1 LRVSSYVLREAHS
14 SKLVARNLKKEMKK
28 KILILPGDGIGKE
41 VTAEGKKVLDVI
53 AQKFG
58 HQFEYDTALIGHDAI
73 EATGNSLPDE
83 TLTKLKN
90 SDAVLFGAVGHPK
103 YDNDPTLKVRP
114 EQGLLKMRKELGLYA
129 NLRPIKLFDEL
140 LEASSIKPEI
150 LKGSDILFFRELT
163 GDVYFGEKGRKDD
176 GATAYDLMIYQRY
189 EVERI
194 AHKAFQAARTRNKKV
209 TSVDK
214 ANVLESS
221 RLWRE
226 TVQQIGKQ
234 YPDVQLEHQFVDA
247 TAMKLIQNPRSFD
260 VVLTANLFGDIL
272 TDEASQ
278 IAGSMGMLASASVGD
293 TVGLYEPIHGSAHDI
308 TGKGI
313 ANPLASILSAALML
327 DISFN
332 LKQESEAIINAVSQ
346 TLKEGYRTKDI
357 STSST
362 PNEKLLSTQQM
373 GDKIVAQIQK
383 VVSH

>member
-1 LRVSSYVLREAHS
+1 
-14 SKLVARNLKKEMKK
+14 MKK

-41 VTAEGKKVLDVI
+41 VTAEGRKVLEKI
-53 AQKFG
+53 ASLYD
-58 HQFEYDTALIGHDAI
+58 HQFEFDEAVIGHDAI

-90 SDAVLFGAVGHPK
+90 CNAILFGAVGHPK

-163 GDVYFGEKGRKDD
+163 GDVYFGEKGRRDD
-176 GATAYDLMIYQRY
+176 GKTAYDLMIYQKY

-194 AHKAFQAARTRNKKV
+194 AHKAFIAARTRKKKV

-226 TVQQIGKQ
+226 VVQEIGKQ
-234 YPDVQLEHQFVDA
+234 YPDVQLEHQFVDTA
-247 TAMKLIQNPRSFD
+247 AMKLIQNPRSFD
-260 VVLTANLFGDIL
+260 VVLTGNLFGDIL

-278 IAGSMGMLASASVGD
+278 IAGSMGMLASASIGD

-313 ANPLASILSAALML
+313 ANPLASILSVALLL
-327 DISFN
+327 DISFGM
-332 LKQESEAIINAVSQ
+332 KDESECVIKAVEQ
-346 TLKEGYRTKDI
+346 TLKAGYRTTDI
-357 STSST
+357 ADTKT
-362 PNEKLLSTQQM
+362 TK
-373 GDKIVAQIQK
+373 DKILNTSEMGNQIVRQLSI
-383 VVSH
+383 VNVLVSQS

>member
-1 LRVSSYVLREAHS
+1 
-14 SKLVARNLKKEMKK
+14 MKK
-28 KILILPGDGIGKE
+28 KITILPGDGIGKE
-41 VTAEGKKVLDVI
+41 VTAEGKKVLIKI
-53 AQKFG
+53 AELFD
-58 HQFEYDTALIGHDAI
+58 HQFDFDEAAIGHDAI
-73 EATGNSLPDE
+73 EATGNPLPDE

-90 SDAVLFGAVGHPK
+90 CDAILFGAVGHPK

-176 GATAYDLMIYQRY
+176 NNTAYDLMIYQKY

-194 AHKAFQAARTRNKKV
+194 AHKAFQAARTRRKKV

-221 RLWRE
+221 RLWRQVVTE
-226 TVQQIGKQ
+226 IAKA
-234 YPDVQLEHQFVDA
+234 YPDVELEHQFVDSA
-247 TAMKLIQNPRSFD
+247 AMKLIQNPRSFD
-260 VVLTANLFGDIL
+260 VVLTGNLFGDIL

-313 ANPLASILSAALML
+313 ANPLASILSVALML
-327 DISFN
+327 DISFGLKEEAEAVIKAVEET
-332 LKQESEAIINAVSQ
+332 LKQGLRTADIADAN
-346 TLKEGYRTKDI
+346 TNKEKI
-357 STSST
+357 L
-362 PNEKLLSTQQM
+362 NTQKM
-373 GDKIVAQIQK
+373 GDQVIKQMEKVGSRQVA
-383 VVSH
+383 

>member
-1 LRVSSYVLREAHS
+1 
-14 SKLVARNLKKEMKK
+14 MKK
-28 KILILPGDGIGKE
+28 KIVILPGDGIGKE
-41 VTAEGKKVLDVI
+41 VTAEGKKVLIKI
-53 AQKFG
+53 AELFD
-58 HQFEYDTALIGHDAI
+58 HHFEFDEAAIGHDAI
-73 EATGNSLPDE
+73 EATGNPLPDE

-90 SDAVLFGAVGHPK
+90 CDAILFGAVGHPK

-176 GATAYDLMIYQRY
+176 GNTAYDLMIYQKY

-194 AHKAFQAARTRNKKV
+194 AHKAFQAARTRRKKV

-221 RLWRE
+221 RLWRQVVTE
-226 TVQQIGKQ
+226 IAKA
-234 YPDVQLEHQFVDA
+234 YPDVELEHQFVDSA
-247 TAMKLIQNPRSFD
+247 AMKLIQNPRSFD
-260 VVLTANLFGDIL
+260 VVLTGNLFGDIL

-313 ANPLASILSAALML
+313 ANPLASILSVALML
-327 DISFN
+327 DISFGLKDEAETVIKAVEET
-332 LKQESEAIINAVSQ
+332 LKQ
-346 TLKEGYRTKDI
+346 GYRTKDI
-357 STSST
+357 ADANTSATSILNT
-362 PNEKLLSTQQM
+362 SAMGNIIVKQLSM
-373 GDKIVAQIQK
+373 INVPW
-383 VVSH
+383 S